1 MKQRNLFQQTISV
14 LFLLLAAAAPGLAQ
28 KKGLAAIQAKDM
40 VLPLRFLS
48 AQELQGR
55 NTPSCGL
62 NIAARYLAL
71 NAERAGLRP
80 LLPGGSFFQELAV
93 EVSSVSANRSWLR
106 LTAEGKEQR
115 YFCPRD
121 FGLTRIP
128 AAGRVEGKLIFLGLG
143 LAAAHLQWNDIGPAD
158 LKDKIAVILDATLP
172 KDHILK
178 PEQNRAI
185 LMSRTLELRRR
196 GAAAVIKVISREREA
211 EMARRGLDFDLEL
224 RTNFP
229 DLKIEQPAGMPA
241 SPFGQAS
248 ESPTLFPEIEVR
260 RAAAASLLGIAPEE
274 LEGWTDDLLQGRQVP
289 QREFPGRTLEISLAL
304 DKRPE
309 KTWNVVGVREG
320 RDPALKNEYI
330 VLTAHYDHVG
340 AREGVVR
347 PGSDDNASGSVA
359 LLEIAE
365 ALSLEQPRRSV
376 VFAWLTAEEKGLLG
390 SYGLLARGSLPADRI
405 SADINLDMISRN
417 AADFVYLIGSDVLSS
432 ELDQSVKAMNERFIH
447 LKLDYSLASPSHP
460 QRFFMRSDHYPFIRY
475 GIPSLCLS
483 GGIHPDYH
491 QEGDTSDKAD
501 FRKMENVA
509 RLAYLIAWDL
519 ANRPALLKLDIN
531 PEVTQRGA
539 QNLKHNWLQPPPKPA
554 LPKK

>member
-1 MKQRNLFQQTISV
+1 MDKV
-14 LFLLLAAAAPGLAQ
+14 KFLRFAMIVFMLSGVIKPGLAQ

-80 LLPGGSFFQELAV
+80 LLAGGSFFQELTV

-106 LTAEGKEQR
+106 LAAEGNEHR
-115 YFCPRD
+115 YFCPQD
-121 FGLTRIP
+121 FGLTRMP
-128 AAGRVEGKLIFLGLG
+128 VAGRVEGKLIFLGLG

-158 LKDKIAVILDATLP
+158 LKNKIAVILDATLP
-172 KDHILK
+172 KDHVLK

-185 LMSRTLELRRR
+185 FMSRMLELRRR

-211 EMARRGLDFDLEL
+211 EMARRGLDFDIDV

-241 SPFGQAS
+241 SPFAQAS
-248 ESPTLFPEIEVR
+248 ESPTPFLEVEVR

-274 LEGWTDDLLQGRQVP
+274 MEGWTDDLLQGRQVP
-289 QREFPGRTLEISLAL
+289 QREFPRRTLEISIAL

-309 KTWNVVGVREG
+309 KTWNVMGVREG
-320 RDPALKNEYI
+320 RDPALKSEYV

-340 AREGVVR
+340 VREGVVR

-376 VFAWLTAEEKGLLG
+376 VFAWLTAEEKGLMG
-390 SYGLLARGSLPADRI
+390 SYGLLARGPLPADRI

-417 AADFVYLIGSDVLSS
+417 AADLVYLIGSDVLSS
-432 ELDQSVKAMNERFIH
+432 ELDQSVKAMNERFTHI
-447 LKLDYSLASPSHP
+447 KLDYSYASPSHP
-460 QRFFMRSDHYPFIRY
+460 QHYFMRSDHYPFIRY

-483 GGIHPDYH
+483 SGIHPDYH

-501 FRKMENVA
+501 FRKMEKIA
-509 RLAYLIAWDL
+509 GLAYLVAWDL
-519 ANRPALLKLDIN
+519 ANRSALLKLDIN
-531 PEVTQRGA
+531 PEVTERGA
-539 QNLKHNWLQPPPKPA
+539 QNLKHNWLRPPPKPA
-554 LPKK
+554 LQKQ